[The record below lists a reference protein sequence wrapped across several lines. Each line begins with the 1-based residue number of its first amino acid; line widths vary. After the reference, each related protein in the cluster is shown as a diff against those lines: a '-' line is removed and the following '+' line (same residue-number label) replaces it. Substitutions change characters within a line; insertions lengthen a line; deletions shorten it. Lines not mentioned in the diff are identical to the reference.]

1 MSRTFITT
9 TYFPAFPDDDDIVS
23 TIRPLVMPVAR
34 PSCFVPYEAPSEAPA
49 LDLYPET
56 LRRGEPVFLTEAEA
70 EEILSGVI
78 PARLLALTA

>member
-1 MSRTFITT
+1 MSKTFITT
-9 TYFPAFPDDDDIVS
+9 TYFPTFPDDGDVLS
-23 TIRPLVMPVAR
+23 TIRPLVMPKDR
-34 PSCFVPYEAPSEAPA
+34 PACLVPYEAPSAPPA

-56 LRRGEPVFLTEAEA
+56 VRQGEPVFLTEAEA